1 MLRVGLTG
9 GIASGKSTVSAR
21 LAALGAVVVDADRVA
36 REVVAPGSD
45 GLAEVVR
52 RFGDGVLL
60 PDGSLDRPALGAVV
74 FADEAARRDLEAIT
88 HPRIAELSA
97 RAIAAAP
104 PDAVVVHDLPLL
116 VEMRRSA
123 DYALVVVVEVDE
135 AERVRRMVELRGMTV
150 QQARARVAAQASD
163 AQRRRAADVLVDNSG
178 GLAELDSAV
187 DALWAGRLVP
197 FEQALR
203 AGAGAGWRGGRSAS
217 GPGGPGG
224 TGGPGVSGVPG
235 APGVQERTLAR
246 LEAALGPALVS
257 ADVGRGEVLLRGVAA
272 VHSHETRVRLRDRG
286 FHVIPERVETT
297 ATGVGTTLVRPDPG
311 MPLVLEVREC

>member
-97 RAIAAAP
+97 RAMAAAP

-116 VEMRRSA
+116 VEMHRSA

-163 AQRRRAADVLVDNSG
+163 AQRRTAADVLVDNSG

-203 AGAGAGWRGGRSAS
+203 AGAGWRGGRSAS

-272 VHSHETRVRLRDRG
+272 VDSPETRVRLRDRG
-286 FHVIPERVETT
+286 FHVIPERVETS
-297 ATGVGTTLVRPDPG
+297 AAGVGTALVRPDPG

>member
-163 AQRRRAADVLVDNSG
+163 AQRRTAADVLVDNSG

-203 AGAGAGWRGGRSAS
+203 AGAGWRGGRSAS

-257 ADVGRGEVLLRGVAA
+257 ADVGRGEVLLRGVGA
-272 VHSHETRVRLRDRG
+272 VDSPETRVRLRDRG
-286 FHVIPERVETT
+286 FHVIPERVETS
-297 ATGVGTTLVRPDPG
+297 AAGVGTTLVRPDPG